1 MTIINC
7 QQTITLF
14 FERLDLFIHNLSK
27 GEYYQF
33 PELISI
39 KDDIT
44 TADTQRYIDHINNQ
58 KKI

>member
-14 FERLDLFIHNLSK
+14 IEKLDLFIHILLK

-33 PELISI
+33 PELISV
-39 KDDIT
+39 KDDLT
-44 TADTQRYIDHINNQ
+44 PADAQKYVDHLNSL
-58 KKI
+58 